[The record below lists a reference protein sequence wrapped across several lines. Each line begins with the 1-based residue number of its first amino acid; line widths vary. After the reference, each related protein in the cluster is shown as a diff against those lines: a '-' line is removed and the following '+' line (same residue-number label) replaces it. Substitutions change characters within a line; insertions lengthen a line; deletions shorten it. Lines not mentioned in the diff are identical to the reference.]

1 MLHCSKVSAPLSF
14 SKDRTIMT
22 TQPFDQIVAFG
33 KENVDAFVKSSSLAV
48 KGIEEL
54 TKAYTTLANQQIE
67 QTVSAV
73 KALSAVK
80 SPTEFQTLYSNLAK
94 TSIETLVAE
103 GRKLQELTSAV
114 VTNSAAP
121 INARVQAVAGS
132 FKAA

>member
-1 MLHCSKVSAPLSF
+1 
-14 SKDRTIMT
+14 MT
-22 TQPFDQIVAFG
+22 VNTNQSFDQIVAFG

-54 TKAYTTLANQQIE
+54 TKAYTSLANQQIE

-80 SPTEFQTLYSNLAK
+80 SPTEFQTIYSNLAK
-94 TSIETLVAE
+94 SSMETLVAE
-103 GRKLQELTSAV
+103 GRKLQELTSSV
-114 VTNSAAP
+114 VTSSAAP
-121 INARVQAVAGS
+121 LNARIQAVASG

>member
-1 MLHCSKVSAPLSF
+1 MTAN
-14 SKDRTIMT
+14 T
-22 TQPFDQIVAFG
+22 TQSFDQIVSFG

-73 KALSAVK
+73 KALSSVK
-80 SPTEFQTLYSNLAK
+80 SPSEFQTVYSNIAK

-103 GRKLQELTSAV
+103 GRKLQELASTV

-121 INARVQAVAGS
+121 INARIQAMAS
-132 FKAA
+132 TFKAA